1 VHSVMKPLP
10 VQDVLSVFRD
20 IDPSGSS
27 PTTHVLIELLTS
39 DGLLILQVPMPMAQ
53 ELGES
58 LSRISLE
65 EDCLSQP
72 PASGLRL

>member
-1 VHSVMKPLP
+1 VPNVMKPLP

-39 DGLLILQVPMPMAQ
+39 DGRLILKVPTPMAR
-53 ELGES
+53 ELGDS
-58 LSRISLE
+58 LSRISLKA
-65 EDCLSQP
+65 DSLSERP
-72 PASGLRL
+72 GTHRSL